1 MFRRNDVSLNPNL
14 FKLMSRYA
22 LRHGKISMPQFS
34 NFIELS
40 DEFEL
45 RTKNTNSVH
54 FNLNN
59 ADESNFASLISA
71 HNPIYS
77 AFPIVNLN
85 NAAEIN
91 FVSPISSTPK
101 LFHST
106 LPITNL
112 SNV

>member
-1 MFRRNDVSLNPNL
+1 MARFLCHN
-14 FKLMSRYA
+14 
-22 LRHGKISMPQFS
+22 FS